1 MNKILLFILITF
13 SFQLFAQN
21 KYEAQ
26 FEKIEKAYEKGDY
39 KVGLKYNNALLK
51 NIENDK
57 TINQLTLARVLYL
70 IAKGEELMGNFNNYE
85 SNIKRGNE
93 AFSRA
98 PKNDSYQYA
107 KCIMYAIDT
116 YLSYGDYLNAS
127 KFIKNTD
134 EVLAQLN
141 SNIENQD
148 LVYDIKTRQ
157 VKCLFKQGFHIKALN
172 ILPEI
177 EKYRL
182 SRIVTKEERL
192 DPKTQTKKLV
202 SVSKYNQILR
212 KRSYAMALNL
222 RAEIYLENGKYKSA
236 DSLLTSV
243 STWIQKNISKKD
255 FAYVENMLLRGRLAE
270 ELNDYKSA
278 NKYYEQ
284 AYKNLLKTNYGRY
297 KTTSREA
304 IEVYTYLIPTYK
316 FVNKSSDYRKKKRVL
331 NAKIIRYYG
340 NKSYYNS
347 KVEMCEINLDMM
359 EGDWE
364 SVIEQTKKLMQ
375 VENSIP
381 NFHLDRAYLYD
392 LLNYAFTEID
402 QYDQALGALDNSME
416 IKSRL
421 MGEESPVFHMQK
433 LDKANY
439 LVLYTDDFK
448 IAEDIYKNSFD
459 KVIKN
464 EMFYGHRDYLNYQYQ
479 YAKLYEISDRFD
491 KANEL
496 IIDAASKVEKLF
508 GKESL
513 QYANVLS
520 KKANIDIY
528 TGKYNDASQELNQ
541 SLLLFKDKASVKDN
555 IDYASALETQAR
567 LFIIQGY
574 YLEAEKNLKKAVKLS
589 KRSGKMSIRNSSLE
603 ELAILYIHIGM
614 FQETEKNLR
623 SSVEFKEKR
632 FGKESRSLI
641 NPLNQLGYLNYIIGD
656 YTTAEKYAIR
666 TKKLSSDI
674 FGENSVKYAES
685 LKLYANI
692 HTAIGDYSSA
702 KQSMVQVIDIYKA
715 HFGENHIQVAN
726 ALNDLALI
734 KFNSKSDPKQVE
746 ADFNKSL
753 SIIKINL
760 DANNPIYADVLRNL
774 CLFYIETNKYESS
787 EKCLEEAN
795 EIWKKIYGS
804 KDRHAADYYYLKGML
819 QYKRKQFAFAKESF
833 EKSKEI
839 YETSFSKNHPDY
851 TKALAKSGQMSFILK
866 QYDEAVTIYN
876 ETIEHNLFFIKDQF
890 PSLSEREKSKYWSF
904 INIDFEFYYS
914 MVNELALK
922 KPELIAKMYDMQ
934 MATKAILLSS
944 SLKIKKRIL
953 NSGNKLLID
962 NFVTWQNKKEL
973 LLTLQSMSTEQLAA
987 SGQNIETLKKEIE
1000 TIEKYLSETSEEFV
1014 SAYEKDLT
1022 INYKSLSS
1030 QLKPNE
1036 AAIEIVR
1043 FRKFT
1048 TDFTD
1053 TVYYAALIL
1062 SKESK
1067 YPKYVNLTNGLQMEN
1082 KYLKYYRNAMRYDFK
1097 DEYSYKNYW
1106 LPIANELP
1114 SGVNTIYLAA
1124 DGVYNQINL
1133 ETIHNGSSYLIEK
1146 YNFINIANT
1155 KDIIENKQKVVAKNN
1170 LYKNVLIG
1178 NPLFYSKDSDS
1189 SIKTQTWKQL
1199 PGAQAEISNIE
1210 TIFKTNKIPY
1220 EKYQDIFAT
1229 EEVVK
1234 SLQNPRILHIATHG
1248 YFLPNME
1255 QSGFDSELSLDINV
1269 NPLYRSGL
1277 LLVDGG
1283 ELMNDMNVE
1292 RINDE
1297 DGVLTAYEAMNLNLD
1312 QTELVVLS
1320 ACETGLGE
1328 VQLGEGVF
1336 GLQRSFIVAG
1346 SKNLI
1351 MSLFKVNDDVTNE
1364 LMSEFYKGVTT
1375 HGNRRKAFNDA
1386 KLSILKKYNNRLY
1399 WGAFVLVG
1407 LD

>member
-1 MNKILLFILITF
+1 MNKFLLFISITV

-21 KYEAQ
+21 KYEPL

-39 KVGLKYNNALLK
+39 KVGLKYNNTLLK

-57 TINQLTLARVLYL
+57 SINQLTLARVLYL
-70 IAKGEELMGNFNNYE
+70 LAKGEELMGNFPNYDA
-85 SNIKRGNE
+85 NMIKAN
-93 AFSRA
+93 AALSRA
-98 PKNDSYQYA
+98 PKNDPYQYA

-116 YLSYGDYLNAS
+116 YLSFGDYANAS
-127 KFIKNTD
+127 KFIKNSD
-134 EVLAQLN
+134 EVLSQLN
-141 SNIENQD
+141 STIENQD
-148 LVYDIKTRQ
+148 LIYDIKTRQ
-157 VKCLFKQGFHIKALN
+157 VNCLFKQGFHIKALS

-177 EKYRL
+177 EKYRF
-182 SRIVTKEERL
+182 SRIVAKEERI
-192 DPKTQTKKLV
+192 DPKTNTKKMV

-212 KRSYAMALNL
+212 KRSYAMAMNL
-222 RAEIYLENGKYKSA
+222 KAEIYLENGKYKSA
-236 DSLLTSV
+236 DSLLTLIS
-243 STWIQKNISKKD
+243 SWIQKNISKKD
-255 FAYVENMLLRGRLAE
+255 FSYVENMLLRGRLAE
-270 ELNDYKSA
+270 EFNDYKNA

-304 IEVYTYLIPTYK
+304 IEVYSYLIPTYK
-316 FVNKSSDYRKKKRVL
+316 FVNKSSDYRKKRRVFS
-331 NAKIIRYYG
+331 AKVQRYYG
-340 NKSYYNS
+340 PKSYYHT

-364 SVIEQTKKLMQ
+364 RVIEQSKELMQ
-375 VENSIP
+375 DQNGIP
-381 NFHLDRAYLYD
+381 NFHLDRANLYD
-392 LLNYAFTEID
+392 ILNYAFTELD

-433 LDKANY
+433 LEKANY

-448 IAEDIYKNSFD
+448 DAEDIYAYSFD
-459 KVIKN
+459 QIIKK

-479 YAKLYEISDRFD
+479 YSKLYEISDRFD
-491 KANEL
+491 KANAL
-496 IIDAASKVEKLF
+496 IVDAMSKVQILF
-508 GKESL
+508 GKESV
-513 QYANVLS
+513 QYATVLA

-528 TGKYNDASQELNQ
+528 IGKYNDASTELTN
-541 SLLLFKDKASVKDN
+541 SLILFKNLATARDN
-555 IDYASALETQAR
+555 IEYASALETQAR
-567 LFIIQGY
+567 LYIIQGY
-574 YLEAEKNLKKAVKLS
+574 YIDAEKNLKKAYKMS

-614 FQETEKNLR
+614 FQETEKNLKT
-623 SSVEFKEKR
+623 SIEFKEKR
-632 FGKESRSLI
+632 FGKESRALI
-641 NPLNQLGYLNYIIGD
+641 NPLNQLGYLNYIVGD
-656 YTTAEKYAIR
+656 YTTAEKYALR
-666 TKKLSSDI
+666 AMALSKQI
-674 FGENSVKYAES
+674 FNENSVKYAES

-692 HTAIGDYSSA
+692 HTAIGDYA
-702 KQSMVQVIDIYKA
+702 TALQSMSRVIEIYKL

-734 KFNSKSDPKQVE
+734 RFNSKSDPIQVE
-746 ADFNKSL
+746 ADLLKSL

-760 DANNPIYADVLRNL
+760 DADNPVYADVLRNL
-774 CLFYIETNKYESS
+774 CLFYLETGKYELS
-787 EKCLEEAN
+787 EKSLEEAH
-795 EIWKKIYGS
+795 EIWRKIYGA
-804 KDRHAADYYYLKGML
+804 KDRHAADYFYLKGML
-819 QYKRKQFAFAKESF
+819 YYKRKQFYDAKETF

-866 QYDEAVTIYN
+866 QYDEAIRIYN
-876 ETIEHNLFFIKDQF
+876 ETIEQNLFFIKDQF

-914 MVNELALK
+914 MVNELAYK
-922 KPELIAKMYDMQ
+922 RPELIAKMYDMQ

-973 LLTLQSMSTEQLAA
+973 LLTLQSMSAEQLTA

-1000 TIEKYLSETSEEFV
+1000 AIEKYLSETSEEFV
-1014 SAYEKDLT
+1014 SAFEKDLT
-1022 INYKSLSS
+1022 ISYKTLSS

-1067 YPKYVNLTNGLQMEN
+1067 YPKYVNLSNGLQLEN
-1082 KYLKYYRNAMRYDFK
+1082 KFLKYYRNAIRYDFK

-1114 SGVNTIYLAA
+1114 NNINTLYVAA

-1146 YNFINIANT
+1146 FNFINIANT
-1155 KDIIENKQKVVAKNN
+1155 KDIIENKQKTVAKNN

-1178 NPLFYSKDSDS
+1178 NPLFYSNNSDTL
-1189 SIKTQTWKQL
+1189 IKTQTWKQL

-1210 TIFKTNKIPY
+1210 TIFKNNKIPY
-1220 EKYQDIFAT
+1220 EKYQDVFAT
-1229 EEVVK
+1229 EEVLK
-1234 SLQNPRILHIATHG
+1234 SFQNPKILHIATHG
-1248 YFLPNME
+1248 YFLPNLA
-1255 QSGFDSELSLDINV
+1255 QSGFDSELSMDINV

-1277 LLVDGG
+1277 LLVNGG
-1283 ELMNDMNVE
+1283 ELMNEMNVE

-1312 QTELVVLS
+1312 ETELVVLS

-1375 HGNRRKAFNDA
+1375 HGNKRKAFNDA